1 MNGAYSWIKANTCA
15 CGKMATHYSE
25 RQLTPR
31 DTQMVRCYLC
41 DECLAI
47 WRKVCARDDHFNGG
61 EMIAAVGVPSTITA
75 EATYNLAV
83 TAANDIYATAMTVAR
98 DSHSADYKASAIEYR
113 AAQTVANTTFYDAKV
128 VALDD
133 CQRATTAARVILIAS
148 KDAK

>member
-1 MNGAYSWIKANTCA
+1 
-15 CGKMATHYSE
+15 
-25 RQLTPR
+25 
-31 DTQMVRCYLC
+31 
-41 DECLAI
+41 
-47 WRKVCARDDHFNGG
+47 
-61 EMIAAVGVPSTITA
+61 MIAPVGVPSTITA
-75 EATYNLAV
+75 EATYSLAV

-98 DSHSADYKASAIEYR
+98 DSHSADYKAAAIKYR